1 MNEALKILDKVLDIA
16 KKAGD
21 VAEYRALLAEAARK
35 GDLDVQ
41 VATYQKT
48 ADDVS
53 SFIDGGRS

>member
-16 KKAGD
+16 QKAGD
-21 VAEYRALLAEAARK
+21 VAEYRALIAEAARN

-48 ADDVS
+48 ADEVS